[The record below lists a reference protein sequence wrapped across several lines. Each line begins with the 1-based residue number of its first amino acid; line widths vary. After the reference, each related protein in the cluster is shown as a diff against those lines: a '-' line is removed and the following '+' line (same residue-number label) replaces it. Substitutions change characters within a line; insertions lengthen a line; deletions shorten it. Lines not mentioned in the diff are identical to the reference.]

1 MSDADAV
8 VFDTGPLR
16 HFALRGWL
24 GVLKFLTND
33 RAVLI
38 PGTVEDELKRQ
49 AHGEPGLQQVLQAD
63 WITVDRSTDIEF
75 LTAFARYETRLVVDG
90 NNLGEC
96 GVLALGSTRG
106 YELVLDDATPRRIA
120 QDEGLRVTATLPLL
134 CEAIRAKQLTVPL
147 VEALADDLII
157 GTYYLPFQ
165 PGGFRRWALENG
177 LLDYD
182 EI

>member
-24 GVLKFLTND
+24 GILKFLTTD
-33 RAVLI
+33 KAVLI
-38 PGTVEDELKRQ
+38 PETVEVELKRQ
-49 AHGEPGLQQVLQAD
+49 SHEEPLLQQVLQAD
-63 WITVDRSTDIEF
+63 WITVDRSTDIAY
-75 LTAFARYETRLVVDG
+75 LAAFARYETRLVADG
-90 NNLGEC
+90 QNLGEC

-120 QDEGLRVTATLPLL
+120 ENERLKVTATLPLL

-165 PGGFRRWALENG
+165 PGGFRQWALENG
-177 LLDYD
+177 LLEYD

>member
-16 HFALRGWL
+16 HFTLRGWL
-24 GVLKFLTND
+24 GVLKFLTNG

-38 PGTVEDELKRQ
+38 PETVEDELKRQ
-49 AHGEPGLQQVLQAD
+49 SHGEPVLQQVLQAD
-63 WITVDRSTDIEF
+63 WITVDRSTDIAF
-75 LTAFARYETRLVVDG
+75 LAAFARYENRLVVDG
-90 NNLGEC
+90 NNVGEC
-96 GVLALGSTRG
+96 GVLALGSTCG

-165 PGGFRRWALENG
+165 PGEFRRWALEHG

>member
-1 MSDADAV
+1 MSDVGAV

-24 GVLKFLTND
+24 GVLKFLAND
-33 RAVLI
+33 RAVFI
-38 PGTVEDELKRQ
+38 PESVEDELKRQ
-49 AHGEPGLQQVLQAD
+49 SHEFPVLQQVLEAE
-63 WITVDRSTDIEF
+63 WIAVDRSTDIEY
-75 LTAFARYETRLVVDG
+75 LAAFARYETRLVADG
-90 NNLGEC
+90 KNLGEC
-96 GVLALGSTRG
+96 GVLALGSARG
-106 YELVLDDATPRRIA
+106 YELVLDDAVPRRIA
-120 QDEGLRVTATLPLL
+120 EDEGLKATATLPLL

-165 PGGFRRWALENG
+165 PGGFRRWALENS

-182 EI
+182 EL